1 MYHSL
6 VHTAK
11 EVGADG
17 QEALWRTSR
26 VSKQGLLEVLEMV
39 DFGEPRPVKIV
50 SRRGEPLN
58 KYEELMWQRAKSNL
72 RRKRAVKVLELLG
85 ISRQFAYR
93 HVRDTTER
101 FGGDLDPLYEQQRQA
116 L

>member
-58 KYEELMWQRAKSNL
+58 KYEELMWQRAKSIL
-72 RRKRAVKVLELLG
+72 RRKCAVKVLELLG

>member
-11 EVGADG
+11 EVGEDA

-26 VSKQGLLEVLEMV
+26 VSKQGLLEVVEMV
-39 DFGEPRPVKIV
+39 DFGEPQPVKIF
-50 SRRGEPLN
+50 SSRGEPLN
-58 KYEELMWQRAKSNL
+58 QFEELMWQRAKSNL
-72 RRKRAVKVLELLG
+72 RRKRAVQVLELLG

-93 HVRDTTER
+93 QVRDTTER
-101 FGGDLDPLYEQQRQA
+101 FGGDLDPL
-116 L
+116 